1 MFGSATL
8 YDEYFFGY
16 ISRKIRHII
25 DVTKGHFS
33 AQALVSFKKCMP
45 PPLPYFKVNIY
56 PFPLPTSPQYVS
68 LICDPFADPII
79 SLHSRDI
86 SPFDC
91 HI

>member
-45 PPLPYFKVNIY
+45 PPPLPYFKVNIY
-56 PFPLPTSPQYVS
+56 PFPLPH
-68 LICDPFADPII
+68 FASIFFAY
-79 SLHSRDI
+79 L
-86 SPFDC
+86 
-91 HI
+91 